1 MRRVQAILK
10 MWFIASLLTAIGAV
24 YLYEKSEKLSAE
36 LAIACVAVALTSLIL
51 TLIAAP
57 WPIQLAIVIL
67 ALVSY
72 RFTKMNPIN

>member
-1 MRRVQAILK
+1 